1 MQTDQIDALR
11 RALTGSAS
19 RRRALALLGVGAGL
33 SVVASI
39 SEVDAARKK
48 GRHGKGGKGKGGK
61 GKGRKGKGGSAKSAS
76 PLRPNPSGGSTE
88 FRVTADANEGLTFS
102 GLLDIEGFEL
112 VDRQIIAIGTL
123 IGSLLDNNGDP
134 VEQVQQVVELLVT
147 DIQGTC
153 ESLSLQLGPILD
165 ALGPILAMS
174 PIPIRLTSERGG
186 DPFSQLLCT
195 IAGSLPVL
203 ESGDLGGIVDLLNQ
217 IFGTQEPPPPTD

>member
-19 RRRALALLGVGAGL
+19 RRRALALLGAGAGL

-48 GRHGKGGKGKGGK
+48 GRKGKGGKGKGGK
-61 GKGRKGKGGSAKSAS
+61 GKGKNGNGGSAKSAT
-76 PLRPNPSGGSTE
+76 PQGPAP
-88 FRVTADANEGLTFS
+88 FRGLTDIPVTANATEDQTFVGS
-102 GLLDIEGFEL
+102 LDITGFEL

-134 VEQVQQVVELLVT
+134 VEQVQQVVQLLVT

-153 ESLSLQLGPILD
+153 ESLSFELRPILD
-165 ALGPILAMS
+165 ALGPILEMS
-174 PIPIRLTSERGG
+174 PIPIQLTSERGG

-203 ESGDLGGIVDLLNQ
+203 EGSDLGGIVELLNQ
-217 IFGTQEPPPPTD
+217 ILGRSQPGRE

>member
-33 SVVASI
+33 SVAAPF

-48 GRHGKGGKGKGGK
+48 GGKGKGGHGKGGK
-61 GKGRKGKGGSAKSAS
+61 GKGRKGKGGSAKSAIPQS
-76 PLRPNPSGGSTE
+76 PNPSGGS
-88 FRVTADANEGLTFS
+88 RGIPVTATAAEGQTFV
-102 GLLDIEGFEL
+102 GFLDITGFEL

-123 IGSLLDNNGDP
+123 IGSLVDSNGNP

-165 ALGPILAMS
+165 ALGPILEMS
-174 PIPIRLTSERGG
+174 PIPIQLTSEEGG
-186 DPFSQLLCT
+186 DPFSQLLCN

-203 ESGDLGGIVDLLNQ
+203 EGSDLRGIVELLNQ
-217 IFGTQEPPPPTD
+217 ILGRSQPGRT

>member
-33 SVVASI
+33 SVAAPF

-48 GRHGKGGKGKGGK
+48 GRHGKGGQ
-61 GKGRKGKGGSAKSAS
+61 AKSAT
-76 PLRPNPSGGSTE
+76 PQGPAP
-88 FRVTADANEGLTFS
+88 FRGLTGIPVTATATEGQTFV
-102 GLLDIEGFEL
+102 GFLDITGFEL

-123 IGSLLDNNGDP
+123 IGSLVDSNGNP

-165 ALGPILAMS
+165 ALGPILEMS
-174 PIPIRLTSERGG
+174 PIPIQLTSEEGG
-186 DPFSQLLCT
+186 DPFSQLLCN

-203 ESGDLGGIVDLLNQ
+203 EGSDLGGIVELLNQ
-217 IFGTQEPPPPTD
+217 ILGRSQPERT

>member
-1 MQTDQIDALR
+1 MQTNQLDALR
-11 RALTGSAS
+11 HALAGSAS
-19 RRRALALLGVGAGL
+19 RRRALALLGAGAGL

-48 GRHGKGGKGKGGK
+48 GRKGKGGKGKGGK
-61 GKGRKGKGGSAKSAS
+61 GKGGSAKSAI
-76 PLRPNPSGGSTE
+76 PQGPAP
-88 FRVTADANEGLTFS
+88 FRGMTDIPVTANATEGQTFV
-102 GLLDIEGFEL
+102 GLLDITGFEL

-123 IGSLLDNNGDP
+123 IGSLLDSNGNP

-153 ESLSLQLGPILD
+153 ESLSFELRPILD

-174 PIPIRLTSERGG
+174 PIPILLPSEGG
-186 DPFSQLLCT
+186 DPLSQLLCN

-203 ESGDLGGIVDLLNQ
+203 EGSDLGGIVELLNQ
-217 IFGTQEPPPPTD
+217 ILGRSQPGRE

>member
-19 RRRALALLGVGAGL
+19 RRRALALLGAGAGL

-61 GKGRKGKGGSAKSAS
+61 GKGRKGKGGSAKSAI
-76 PLRPNPSGGSTE
+76 PQGPAP
-88 FRVTADANEGLTFS
+88 FRGMTDIPVTANATEGQTFVGS
-102 GLLDIEGFEL
+102 LDITGFEL
-112 VDRQIIAIGTL
+112 VDRQIIAFGTL
-123 IGSLLDNNGDP
+123 IGDLLDNNGDP
-134 VEQVQQVVELLVT
+134 VEEIQQVVQLLVT

-153 ESLSLQLGPILD
+153 VSLSLQLRPILD
-165 ALGPILAMS
+165 TLGPILAMS
-174 PIPIRLTSERGG
+174 PIPILLPSEGG

-203 ESGDLGGIVDLLNQ
+203 EGSDLGGIVDLLNQ
-217 IFGTQEPPPPTD
+217 ILGRSQRD